1 MWGMRNVRG
10 PFEKFVNSLLRVG
23 TFQRCGEGLFFEVRP
38 LASDALLT
46 TLHPLLENVLQ
57 TVCRKLQE
65 DSGTG
70 GVLAS
75 ELPGWKSPEIT
86 LRRNLDSIA

>member
-1 MWGMRNVRG
+1 
-10 PFEKFVNSLLRVG
+10 
-23 TFQRCGEGLFFEVRP
+23 

-65 DSGTG
+65 DNGTG
-70 GVLAS
+70 GFNLLIWL
-75 ELPGWKSPEIT
+75 EKP
-86 LRRNLDSIA
+86 RNLMGRII

>member
-1 MWGMRNVRG
+1 MCGG
-10 PFEKFVNSLLRVG
+10 SLSRSTSL
-23 TFQRCGEGLFFEVRP
+23 

-70 GVLAS
+70 GFDLS
-75 ELPGWKSPEIT
+75 RSF
-86 LRRNLDSIA
+86 LRL